1 MKLTQFRI
9 DPEGPGPKSFK
20 TGRTAIAAL
29 LLTSLDSAHCTV
41 IHLTL
46 KNYAGYHLV
55 TVFTILDVRVTP
67 DCQPTLVPLILN
79 RTSEKRLH
87 HIRSE
92 RPGTGHQLAER
103 SAERDIAH
111 SPTAKDL
118 SYSDTSTWERQ
129 FSQG

>member
-20 TGRTAIAAL
+20 TGRTAIEAL

-55 TVFTILDVRVTP
+55 TVLTIWMSGPHRIAN
-67 DCQPTLVPLILN
+67 QPQSL
-79 RTSEKRLH
+79 
-87 HIRSE
+87 
-92 RPGTGHQLAER
+92 
-103 SAERDIAH
+103 
-111 SPTAKDL
+111 
-118 SYSDTSTWERQ
+118 
-129 FSQG
+129 

>member
-46 KNYAGYHLV
+46 KNYAKQLV
-55 TVFTILDVRVTP
+55 TVLTILDVRL
-67 DCQPTLVPLILN
+67 PTNP
-79 RTSEKRLH
+79 
-87 HIRSE
+87 
-92 RPGTGHQLAER
+92 
-103 SAERDIAH
+103 
-111 SPTAKDL
+111 SP
-118 SYSDTSTWERQ
+118 SD
-129 FSQG
+129 SQQNF